1 MVTRPSTFNLLRKER
16 LARQSGQAL
25 VEFALTSLIFLVIV
39 FGTLEFGRVIYPYS
53 QLHDAV
59 REGARVAKVE
69 PGDTAAIRAKVKDAG
84 IGLNLSDANIG
95 VSGGGGNPGD
105 MVRVTA
111 TYHFDLI
118 TGDFL
123 GITVP
128 ALNASAAVE
137 IE

>member
-1 MVTRPSTFNLLRKER
+1 MRVFTSNLLRKER
-16 LARQSGQAL
+16 LVKQSGQAL

-39 FGTLEFGRVIYPYS
+39 FGTLDFGRAIYQYS
-53 QLHDAV
+53 QLHNAV

-84 IGLNLSDANIG
+84 VGLNLTDANIG
-95 VSGGGGNPGD
+95 VSGGGGQPGEV
-105 MVRVTA
+105 VRVTA
-111 TYHFDLI
+111 VYHFDLV
-118 TGDFL
+118 TGNLL